1 MKKAYLKPSVTSLG
15 LLPSVTKLVY
25 SYGNNFCDKFFS

>member
-15 LLPSVTKLVY
+15 LLRSVTKHNLSNCDY
-25 SYGNNFCDKFFS
+25 SGPFGA